1 MKKITDFTALI
12 SNDSD
17 RKKKKIPEKKQYDY
31 IRTIFNFAKIIWIRQ
46 IYVL

>member
-17 RKKKKIPEKKQYDY
+17 RKKKKYLKKNNMIILGQYS
-31 IRTIFNFAKIIWIRQ
+31 ILQK
-46 IYVL
+46 